1 MYICLHCMY
10 AADEV
15 GSDMF
20 PGTSVT
26 DSNELL
32 KKAWGTEVQSA
43 YSSGTYKKGS

>member
-1 MYICLHCMY
+1 LLGGKKPKDRRPGEIT
-10 AADEV
+10 
-15 GSDMF
+15 GS
-20 PGTSVT
+20 PEAGVT